1 MPEICCNNCKPA
13 PTPSAT
19 LASPDRSA
27 FHNSSQLLSSVA
39 GLAAAS
45 RVEARAGGDSG
56 EGSTSAG
63 DVDAVPL
70 EKLVLLELC
79 WWRFM
84 SHAGDSGNQ
93 NGPSN
98 TCSKAGAADKP
109 KSSRHISPNQ
119 VRHQHAAAAEHHE
132 EGAVLAAAGRW
143 HGLPDVEVHQRR
155 GDAYSEAR
163 QGPRGGQRLHAL
175 RQGHANGPNDVE
187 GVVVNQRPAAS
198 ESIAEGS
205 TTESS

>member
-1 MPEICCNNCKPA
+1 VLVALHEPRRRLRHPEWA
-13 PTPSAT
+13 HQH
-19 LASPDRSA
+19 LQQGGRSRQA
-27 FHNSSQLLSSVA
+27 Q
-39 GLAAAS
+39 
-45 RVEARAGGDSG
+45 VE
-56 EGSTSAG
+56 
-63 DVDAVPL
+63 P
-70 EKLVLLELC
+70 
-79 WWRFM
+79 
-84 SHAGDSGNQ
+84 
-93 NGPSN
+93 P
-98 TCSKAGAADKP
+98 
-109 KSSRHISPNQ
+109 HISQRVGDQ

-143 HGLPDVEVHQRR
+143 HGLPDVEVYKRR

-163 QGPRGGQRLHAL
+163 QGPCGGQRLHAL